1 MLNVKEQSV
10 LLLSKSFES
19 DAYLDEPARLIIR
32 FSSDSVFVKLMQNM
46 AKWGH
51 WQHHMKHAK
60 WQKRG
65 KTLPEAQRTHNL
77 NHFVNRNH
85 FEGGITCIGS
95 KFDQVVVWLRNSSNF
110 CHQVALFALVVSL
123 ASGWRYLYCLKMW
136 QTVGASFQLALVTNL
151 ATRWHH
157 LHWFQCGLQVALLA

>member
-1 MLNVKEQSV
+1 MHILFVALERPRESRLEHYCFKCVAFEREQC
-10 LLLSKSFES
+10 
-19 DAYLDEPARLIIR
+19 
-32 FSSDSVFVKLMQNM
+32 MQNM

-65 KTLPEAQRTHNL
+65 QTLPEAQRTHNL

-110 CHQVALFALVVSL
+110 WHQVALFALVVNL
-123 ASGWRYLYCLKMW
+123 ASGWRYLYCMKMW
-136 QTVGASFQLALVTNL
+136 QTVGASFQLPTNL

-157 LHWFQCGLQVALLA
+157 LHWFQFGLQVALLA